1 MVCKTWPSFNPHT
14 NLVAVISVPAN
25 YLGQRLLRV
34 YIICIMKF
42 HNSSHELGMIRKCNN
57 TQGNKMTFY
66 KSLNSWTKLYMINYR
81 IIEF

>member
-34 YIICIMKF
+34 YTCIMKF
-42 HNSSHELGMIRKCNN
+42 HNSSHELGMIHKCNN
-57 TQGNKMTFY
+57 TQGNKMINHPIHEQSF
-66 KSLNSWTKLYMINYR
+66 MIIYR
-81 IIEF
+81 IIDF

>member
-34 YIICIMKF
+34 YTCIMKF
-42 HNSSHELGMIRKCNN
+42 HNSNHVSSPLKGMIHKHNN
-57 TQGNKMTFY
+57 IQGNKMIKHSIHEQSF
-66 KSLNSWTKLYMINYR
+66 MIIYR
-81 IIEF
+81 IIDF

>member
-14 NLVAVISVPAN
+14 NLVTVISVPAN

-42 HNSSHELGMIRKCNN
+42 HNSSHELGMIHKCNN
-57 TQGNKMTFY
+57 TQGNKMINHSIHEQSF
-66 KSLNSWTKLYMINYR
+66 MIIYR
-81 IIEF
+81 IIDF